1 MRDANRTGGVS
12 ALVQAIFF
20 LLIPVVFLLVL
31 PRAGLSVADLS
42 DPAKMLAFTTKNA
55 LLLWFDAAMIIAAAA
70 VVALALVLQDHL
82 RNAAPFAMRYAVIGA
97 SIGAAL
103 LVASGVCD
111 IYDLSALAGAYKAGG
126 AMATVATA
134 AYAGVGTLAVGLFWA
149 GLLAYGVSVLVT
161 SWVALQA
168 HTFAPA
174 LNYLGIA
181 WGILAILSV
190 FAYASPTLFVASLI
204 VPIVGLIWAAWMAA
218 GMLGVTAGAKA
229 TAPARTQRAAT
240 PPA

>member
-1 MRDANRTGGVS
+1 MRDTNRTGGVA
-12 ALVQAIFF
+12 ALVQAVFF
-20 LLIPVVFLLVL
+20 LLIPVVFVLVL
-31 PRAGLSVADLS
+31 PRVGLPLADLS
-42 DPAKMLAFTTKNA
+42 DPAKLLAFSTKNA
-55 LLLWFDAAMIIAAAA
+55 LLMWFDAAMVIAAAA
-70 VVALALVLQDHL
+70 IVVLALVLQDRL
-82 RNAAPFAMRYAVIGA
+82 RDASPFAMRYAVIGA
-97 SIGAAL
+97 SVGAAL

-111 IYDLSALAGAYKAGG
+111 IYDLSALSAAYHAGG
-126 AMATVATA
+126 ATATMATA
-134 AYAGVGTLAVGLFWA
+134 AYGGVGTLTVGLSWA

-190 FAYASPTLFVASLI
+190 FAYVSPTLFLASLI
-204 VPIVGLIWAAWMAA
+204 VPIVGLVWAAWMAW
-218 GMLGVTAGAKA
+218 GMLAQGARVRAPTRTASQR
-229 TAPARTQRAAT
+229 PAA